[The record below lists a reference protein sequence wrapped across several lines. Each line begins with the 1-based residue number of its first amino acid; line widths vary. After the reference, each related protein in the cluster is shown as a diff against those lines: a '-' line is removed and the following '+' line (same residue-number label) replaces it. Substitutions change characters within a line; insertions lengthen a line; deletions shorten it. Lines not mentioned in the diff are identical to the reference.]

1 MNRENKIIFALIA
14 IIIICAGYFVYTQY
28 LVPGTFKETYVPG
41 NAESSLPF
49 STPSV
54 HGDIS
59 DSSAGNENSNDDGNI
74 VSINPNLNA
83 ISRINLFAEPADW
96 NDKNGND
103 GIIVHF
109 FFYDVE
115 GKQVVFSGAD
125 LNAKVSIYTPD
136 FDVNRVVL
144 SSPKVLYQ
152 GYTKITD
159 SDQGL
164 SYPLR
169 GIRIAYSN
177 LALTSKDLGIGQIK
191 LKITLPTGK
200 VVEGNEKYL
209 YTK

>member
-1 MNRENKIIFALIA
+1 M
-14 IIIICAGYFVYTQY
+14 YTQY

-41 NAESSLPF
+41 NALNSLPF

-59 DSSAGNENSNDDGNI
+59 DSTAGNENSNNVGDI
-74 VSINPNLNA
+74 VSVNPDLNA
-83 ISRINLFAEPADW
+83 ISKINLIAEPADW
-96 NDKNGND
+96 NAENGND

-109 FFYDVE
+109 FFYDAE

-136 FDVNRVVL
+136 FGVNRVPL

-152 GYTKITD
+152 GYAKITN

-169 GIRIAYSN
+169 GIRIAYSD
-177 LALTSKDLGIGQIK
+177 LALTSNDLGIGQIK

>member
-1 MNRENKIIFALIA
+1 MNRENKIISALIV

-28 LVPGTFKETYVPG
+28 FAPGTFKETYVPG
-41 NAESSLPF
+41 NALNSPPSSTPAVQGESSA
-49 STPSV
+49 
-54 HGDIS
+54 
-59 DSSAGNENSNDDGNI
+59 SSAGNDNSNNDGGR
-74 VSINPNLNA
+74 VSVNPNPSA
-83 ISRINLFAEPADW
+83 ISRINLFAEPVDW

-103 GIIVHF
+103 GIIIHF
-109 FFYDVE
+109 FFYDAE
-115 GKQVVFSGAD
+115 GKQVVFNTAD

-136 FDVNRVVL
+136 FDVNGVAL

-169 GIRIAYSN
+169 GIRIAYSD
-177 LALTSKDLGIGQIK
+177 LALTSKDPGIGQIK

>member
-1 MNRENKIIFALIA
+1 MNRENKIIIALIA

-28 LVPGTFKETYVPG
+28 LASGTFKETYLPG
-41 NAESSLPF
+41 NAESPLPF
-49 STPSV
+49 STPAV

-59 DSSAGNENSNDDGNI
+59 DSSAGNDNSNNDGDI
-74 VSINPNLNA
+74 VSVNPNPNA
-83 ISRINLFAEPADW
+83 IRRINLIAEPVDW
-96 NDKNGND
+96 NAENGND

-109 FFYDVE
+109 FFYDAE

-136 FDVNRVVL
+136 FDANRVIL

-169 GIRIAYSN
+169 GIRIAYSD
-177 LALTSKDLGIGQIK
+177 LALTSNDLGIGQIK
-191 LKITLPTGK
+191 LKITLPTG
-200 VVEGNEKYL
+200 
-209 YTK
+209 